1 MLKLV
6 DLLSLLLFN
15 SGQLLLE
22 QVNGGVVSLD
32 FRGNLGDVVVVVMMF
47 GVVVLMSLLDQSLV
61 LGSILRHVG
70 SHVVG
75 SILGG
80 CDVLLHG

>member
-1 MLKLV
+1 MIRIV
-6 DLLSLLLFN
+6 GE
-15 SGQLLLE
+15 SG
-22 QVNGGVVSLD
+22 NGL
-32 FRGNLGDVVVVVMMF
+32 MMF

-61 LGSILRHVG
+61 LGSVLSHVG
-70 SHVVG
+70 SHVFG

>member
-22 QVNGGVVSLD
+22 KVNGGVVSLD

-61 LGSILRHVG
+61 LGSILSHVG
-70 SHVVG
+70 SHVFG